1 MNNNRKN
8 VFALAACQ
16 SLLVMNN
23 AMMISVGTLA
33 ADALAQNKMLVTL
46 PATGYIIGGGLTT
59 LPISLFMKRHG
70 RRAGFTIGCIFGMI
84 GATLAAAAMLSHNFW
99 MLCLAALVSGVY
111 TGSGGFYRFAAA
123 DMASAGNR
131 SKAISLVLAGGIIGG
146 IFGPES
152 SKVTKDLLD
161 TVFAGSFV
169 SLVALALIALLIVR
183 RLDLPN
189 PSIEEQHGSTRPLA
203 EIMRQPVFIVALLGG
218 ITAYGVMNLLMA
230 ATPLAMKMCSHP
242 YGAAMLVIEWHI
254 IAMFA
259 PAFGTGWLIVRLGT
273 LPVMF
278 LGVLLKVAAIAI
290 AVSSTAVPAFWS
302 SMVLIGV
309 GWCFLFVGGT
319 TLLTEAC
326 APAEK
331 AKTQGIN
338 DMLIY
343 VTMASTSLTSGA
355 ILYGFGWNT
364 LNYTALPL
372 LCITAIAILWL
383 ATIRR
388 SARLRSAAVGVSLP

>member
-1 MNNNRKN
+1 MNTNGKN

-84 GATLAAAAMLSHNFW
+84 GASLAAAAMLSQNFW

-123 DMASAGNR
+123 DMASTGNR

-152 SKVTKDLLD
+152 SKITKDLLG

-169 SLVALALIALLIVR
+169 SLVALAMIALLIVR
-183 RLDLPN
+183 RLNLPN
-189 PSIEEQHGSTRPLA
+189 PSTEEQHGRTRPLA

-230 ATPLAMKMCSHP
+230 ATPLAMKMCSHS

-278 LGVLLKVAAIAI
+278 LGVLLKLVAIAI
-290 AVSSTAVPAFWS
+290 AVSSNAVAAFWL

-372 LCITAIAILWL
+372 LCITAIAIVWL
-383 ATIRR
+383 ATLRR
-388 SARLRSAAVGVSLP
+388 SARLRPA

>member
-1 MNNNRKN
+1 MKNNRKN
-8 VFALAACQ
+8 VLALASCQ
-16 SLLVMNN
+16 ALLVMNN

-46 PATGYIIGGGLTT
+46 PATAYIIGGGLTT
-59 LPISLFMKRHG
+59 MPVSLFMKRHG

-84 GATLAAAAMLSHNFW
+84 GASLAAAAMLSHNFW

-123 DMASAGNR
+123 DMAPAGNR
-131 SKAISLVLAGGIIGG
+131 SKAISLVLAGGIVGG

-152 SKVTKDLLD
+152 SKFTKDLLD
-161 TVFAGSFV
+161 TVFAGSFL
-169 SLVALALIALLIVR
+169 SLVGLAMIALLIVR

-189 PSIEEQHGSTRPLA
+189 PSTEEQHGSTRKLLQ
-203 EIMRQPVFIVALLGG
+203 IMRQPVFIVAALGG

-259 PAFGTGWLIVRLGT
+259 PAFGTGWLIARLGS

-278 LGVLLKVAAIAI
+278 CGVILKLVAIVIAL
-290 AVSSTAVPAFWS
+290 SSTTVPAFWS
-302 SMVLIGV
+302 SMVLVGV

-326 APAEK
+326 RPAEK
-331 AKTQGIN
+331 AKTQGVN
-338 DMLIY
+338 DLLIY
-343 VTMASTSLTSGA
+343 LTMGSTSLTSGA
-355 ILYGFGWNT
+355 ILYGYGWNT
-364 LNYTALPL
+364 LNLTALPL

-388 SARLRSAAVGVSLP
+388 TGRMQRSTSGMAG

>member
-1 MNNNRKN
+1 MNNDRKN
-8 VFALAACQ
+8 VIALAACQ
-16 SLLVMNN
+16 ALLVMNN
-23 AMMISVGTLA
+23 ATMISIGTLA
-33 ADALAQNKMLVTL
+33 ADTLATNKMLVTI
-46 PATGYIIGGGLTT
+46 PATAYIIGGGLTT
-59 LPISLFMKRHG
+59 IPISLFMKRRG
-70 RRAGFTIGCIFGMI
+70 RRAGFLVGCLFGIIG
-84 GATLAAAAMLSHNFW
+84 GALAGAAMLAHNFW

-111 TGSGGFYRFAAA
+111 TGSGGFYRFGAA
-123 DMASAGNR
+123 DRLSANAR

-152 SKVTKDLLD
+152 SKLTKGLLE
-161 TVFAGSFV
+161 TLFAGTFL
-169 SLVALALIALLIVR
+169 SLVVLAAVAMLILR
-183 RLDLPN
+183 RLDLPR
-189 PSIEEQHGSTRPLA
+189 PSLEEQHGSARPLSA
-203 EIMRQPVFIVALLGG
+203 IMRQPVFIVAALGG

-259 PAFGTGWLIVRLGT
+259 PAFGTGWLIARFGS

-278 LGVLLKVAAIAI
+278 AGLVLNVIAIAI
-290 AVSSTAVPAFWS
+290 AISSITVTAFWS
-302 SMVLIGV
+302 SMVLVGV

-319 TLLTEAC
+319 TLLTDAY

-331 AKTQGIN
+331 AKTQGMN
-338 DMLIY
+338 DLLIY
-343 VTMASTSLTSGA
+343 LTMGTTSLTSGA

-364 LNYTALPL
+364 LNLTALPL
-372 LCITAIAILWL
+372 LAVTATAILWL

-388 SARLRSAAVGVSLP
+388 GGRRAVTSGTV

>member
-1 MNNNRKN
+1 MNNDRKN
-8 VFALAACQ
+8 VIALAACQ
-16 SLLVMNN
+16 ALLVMNN
-23 AMMISVGTLA
+23 ATMISIGTLA
-33 ADALAQNKMLVTL
+33 ADTLATNKMLVTI
-46 PATGYIIGGGLTT
+46 PATAYIIGGGLTT
-59 LPISLFMKRHG
+59 IPISLFMKRRG
-70 RRAGFTIGCIFGMI
+70 RRAGFLVGCLFGMI
-84 GATLAAAAMLSHNFW
+84 GGALAGAAMLAHNFW

-123 DMASAGNR
+123 DRLSANAR

-152 SKVTKDLLD
+152 SKLTKGLLE
-161 TVFAGSFV
+161 TLFAGTFL
-169 SLVALALIALLIVR
+169 SLVVLAAGAMLILR
-183 RLDLPN
+183 RLDLPR
-189 PSIEEQHGSTRPLA
+189 PSLEEQHGSARPLSA
-203 EIMRQPVFIVALLGG
+203 IMRQPVFIVAALGG

-259 PAFGTGWLIVRLGT
+259 PAFGTGWLIARFGS

-278 LGVLLKVAAIAI
+278 AGLVLNVIAIAI
-290 AVSSTAVPAFWS
+290 AISSITVTAFWS
-302 SMVLIGV
+302 SMVLVGV

-319 TLLTEAC
+319 TLLTDAY

-331 AKTQGIN
+331 AKTQGMN
-338 DMLIY
+338 DLLIY
-343 VTMASTSLTSGA
+343 LTMGTTSLTSGA

-364 LNYTALPL
+364 LNLTALPL
-372 LCITAIAILWL
+372 LAVTATAILWL

-388 SARLRSAAVGVSLP
+388 GGRRAVTSGTV

>member
-1 MNNNRKN
+1 MENNRRN
-8 VFALAACQ
+8 VFELASCQ
-16 SLLVMNN
+16 ALLVMNN

-33 ADALAQNKMLVTL
+33 ADALAQNKLLVTV
-46 PATGYIIGGGLTT
+46 PATAYIIGGGLTT
-59 LPISLFMKRHG
+59 MPISLFMKRHG

-84 GATLAAAAMLSHNFW
+84 GASLATAAMLSHNFW

-131 SKAISLVLAGGIIGG
+131 SKAISLVLAGGIVGG

-161 TVFAGSFV
+161 TVFAGSFL
-169 SLVALALIALLIVR
+169 SLVGLAMVALLVVR

-189 PSIEEQHGSTRPLA
+189 PSTEEQHGSTRALA
-203 EIMRQPVFIVALLGG
+203 EIMRQPVFIVAALGG

-259 PAFGTGWLIVRLGT
+259 PAFGTGWLIVRIGT

-278 LGVLLKVAAIAI
+278 CGVILKLAAVAI
-290 AVSSTAVPAFWS
+290 AVSSTTVTAFWS

-326 APAEK
+326 RPAEK
-331 AKTQGIN
+331 AKTQGVN
-338 DMLIY
+338 DLLIY

-355 ILYGFGWNT
+355 ILYGYGWNT
-364 LNYTALPL
+364 LNFTALPL
-372 LCITAIAILWL
+372 LCVTAIAILWL

-388 SARLRSAAVGVSLP
+388 TGRMQPAIGGVSR

>member
-1 MNNNRKN
+1 MKNNRKN
-8 VFALAACQ
+8 VLALASCQ
-16 SLLVMNN
+16 ALLVMNN

-46 PATGYIIGGGLTT
+46 PATAYIIGGGLTT
-59 LPISLFMKRHG
+59 MPVSLFMKRHG

-84 GATLAAAAMLSHNFW
+84 GASLAAVAMLSHNFW

-123 DMASAGNR
+123 DMAPAGNR
-131 SKAISLVLAGGIIGG
+131 SKAISLVLAGGIVGG

-152 SKVTKDLLD
+152 SKFTKDLLD
-161 TVFAGSFV
+161 TVFAGSFL
-169 SLVALALIALLIVR
+169 SLVGLAMIALLIVR

-189 PSIEEQHGSTRPLA
+189 PSTEEQHGSTRKLLQ
-203 EIMRQPVFIVALLGG
+203 IMRQPVFIVAALGG

-259 PAFGTGWLIVRLGT
+259 PAFGTGWLIARLGS

-278 LGVLLKVAAIAI
+278 CGVILKLVAIVIAL
-290 AVSSTAVPAFWS
+290 SSTTVPAFWS
-302 SMVLIGV
+302 SMVLVGV

-326 APAEK
+326 RPAEK
-331 AKTQGIN
+331 AKTQGVN
-338 DMLIY
+338 DLLIY
-343 VTMASTSLTSGA
+343 LTMGSTSLTSGA
-355 ILYGFGWNT
+355 ILYGYGWNT
-364 LNYTALPL
+364 LNLTALPL

-383 ATIRR
+383 ATIRWTGRMQR
-388 SARLRSAAVGVSLP
+388 STGGVAG